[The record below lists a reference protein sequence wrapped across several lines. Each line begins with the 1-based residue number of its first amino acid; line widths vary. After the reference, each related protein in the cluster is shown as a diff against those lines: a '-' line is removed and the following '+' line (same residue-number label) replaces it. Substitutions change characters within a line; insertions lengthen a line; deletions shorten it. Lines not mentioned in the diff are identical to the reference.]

1 MENEVYLNIQWELDF
16 RVRFINFWLRY
27 WCDLRKDKAS
37 RIFFNH
43 NQRLIKNDFTPII
56 DLLYFICCH
65 FSCNRHVVNAT
76 RPVDEF

>member
-37 RIFFNH
+37 RIFFNR
-43 NQRLIKNDFTPII
+43 NRRLIKNDFT
-56 DLLYFICCH
+56 L
-65 FSCNRHVVNAT
+65 
-76 RPVDEF
+76 